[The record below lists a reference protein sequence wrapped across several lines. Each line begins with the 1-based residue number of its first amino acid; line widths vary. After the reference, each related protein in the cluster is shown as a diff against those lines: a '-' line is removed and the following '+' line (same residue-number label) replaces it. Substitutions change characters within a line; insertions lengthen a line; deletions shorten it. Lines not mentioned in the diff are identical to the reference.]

1 MNIKK
6 TFFVVALGLAA
17 GLQAQEAAPKTTPT
31 AAPAVA
37 APAPAAA
44 QPAVTPAPAPAP
56 APEAAP
62 AQQQAAAPQPVV
74 TPAPAPAPEAAPAE
88 QAAAPAPA
96 AQPVVTPAPAPEAAP
111 AEQAAAPSPEAAP
124 AEQAAAPAPEAAPAE
139 QAAAP
144 APEAAPADSAAAAPA
159 AETAAAEQPATEA
172 TADSVAQAPAAV
184 DSAAAATTAA
194 AEQAAAPAKTLPAAP
209 NLDGV
214 IHGSAY
220 NSVGNEAAGATI
232 GGDMSIP
239 HKMRGHKLAYYEPIN
254 EFGAV
259 SFGENTTFFMAFD
272 NSEDLGL
279 FTAGFAWNSFGF
291 SLDLSAG
298 AFRDE
303 QTFVATETEAEHT
316 DKVTAVNKGSL
327 AGATFSMKA
336 GVVDLALNGYFTF
349 PETFSEI
356 EVPYSKVDYHNFE
369 YGGQFLVSKANNP
382 FFSWTAYIGGFR
394 ADAKTKS
401 TISHEEDSKG
411 IKTLITEVSE
421 VSDSSSRIEAVAGFN
436 FGSTVLAN
444 ENARVYVGL
453 NSTVAGVAFDKIDD
467 IRSRDNQYG
476 LYLAPNIFGEVALSK
491 YFMAFA
497 GATHQWAAF
506 EYRDAAMP
514 AVEIKTMDVQAGATE
529 VDLGARF
536 QYDMFAVE
544 LSLADS
550 FIRNP
555 FGAFSDTHEIGAN
568 IGAFINF

>member
-44 QPAVTPAPAPAP
+44 PAPVAAP

-111 AEQAAAPSPEAAP
+111 AEQAAAPVPEAAP

-159 AETAAAEQPATEA
+159 AETAAAEQPAAEA

-272 NSEDLGL
+272 NSEDMGL

-298 AFRDE
+298 ALMDE
-303 QTFVATETEAEHT
+303 QKFVATETDAAHT

-369 YGGQFLVSKANNP
+369 YGGKFLVSKANNP

-421 VSDSSSRIEAVAGFN
+421 VSDSSSRVEATVGFN

-444 ENARVYVGL
+444 EKARVYVGL
-453 NSTVAGVAFDKIDD
+453 NTQAAGISFDKIDLVRD
-467 IRSRDNQYG
+467 RDNQYG

-544 LSLADS
+544 LSFEETFLS
-550 FIRNP
+550 NP
-555 FGAFSDTHEIGAN
+555 FAGFAKTDAIVMN
-568 IGAFINF
+568 LGAFINF

>member
-17 GLQAQEAAPKTTPT
+17 GLQAQEAAPQTATTAPA
-31 AAPAVA
+31 AAPAPVA
-37 APAPAAA
+37 APAAPAEQAAA
-44 QPAVTPAPAPAP
+44 QPA
-56 APEAAP
+56 
-62 AQQQAAAPQPVV
+62 
-74 TPAPAPAPEAAPAE
+74 APAPEAAPAE
-88 QAAAPAPA
+88 QAAAQPAAETAAAEQTA
-96 AQPVVTPAPAPEAAP
+96 AQPAAPAPEAAPAPVAAPAPETAPAPEAAP
-111 AEQAAAPSPEAAP
+111 AEQAAAQPAGPEPVPAPAPETAP
-124 AEQAAAPAPEAAPAE
+124 AEQV
-139 QAAAP
+139 AAP
-144 APEAAPADSAAAAPA
+144 APEAAPADSAAAATA
-159 AETAAAEQPATEA
+159 AETAAAEQPAAEA

-194 AEQAAAPAKTLPAAP
+194 AEQAAAPAKTLPASP
-209 NLDGV
+209 ILDGM

-220 NSVGNEAAGATI
+220 NSVANEAAGATI
-232 GGDMSIP
+232 GGDMSVP
-239 HKMRGHKLAYYEPIN
+239 HKMHGHKLAYYEPIN

-298 AFRDE
+298 ALRDE

-316 DKVTAVNKGSL
+316 DKATIIDKGSL
-327 AGATFSMKA
+327 AGATFSAKF
-336 GVVDLALNGYFTF
+336 GVVDLALNGYFTL
-349 PETFSEI
+349 PESFSKTEAPYSEI
-356 EVPYSKVDYHNFE
+356 DYRNFE

-382 FFSWTAYIGGFR
+382 FFSWTAFVGGLR
-394 ADAKTKS
+394 VDAKTKS

-411 IKTLITEVSE
+411 IKSLITEISE
-421 VSDSSSRIEAVAGFN
+421 VSDTSSRIEAVAGFN

-491 YFMAFA
+491 YFMMFA

-506 EYRDAAMP
+506 EYRDAATP
-514 AVEIKTMDVQAGATE
+514 AVEIKSMDVQAGATE
-529 VDLGARF
+529 VNLGARV
-536 QYDMFAVE
+536 QYNMFAVE

>member
-6 TFFVVALGLAA
+6 TFLVVALGLAA
-17 GLQAQEAAPKTTPT
+17 GLQAQEAAPQTATTAPA
-31 AAPAVA
+31 AAPAPVA
-37 APAPAAA
+37 APAAPAEQAAA
-44 QPAVTPAPAPAP
+44 QPAAP

-62 AQQQAAAPQPVV
+62 APVAAP
-74 TPAPAPAPEAAPAE
+74 APETAPAPEAAPAE
-88 QAAAPAPA
+88 QAAAQPAGPE
-96 AQPVVTPAPAPEAAP
+96 PVP
-111 AEQAAAPSPEAAP
+111 
-124 AEQAAAPAPEAAPAE
+124 APAPEAAPAE

-144 APEAAPADSAAAAPA
+144 APEAAPADSAAAATA
-159 AETAAAEQPATEA
+159 AETAAAEQPAAEA
-172 TADSVAQAPAAV
+172 TATDSVAQAPAAV

-194 AEQAAAPAKTLPAAP
+194 AEQAAAPAKTLPASP
-209 NLDGV
+209 ILDGM

-220 NSVGNEAAGATI
+220 NSVANEAAGATI
-232 GGDMSIP
+232 GGDMSVP
-239 HKMRGHKLAYYEPIN
+239 HKMHGHKLAYYEPIN

-272 NSEDLGL
+272 NSEDMGL

-298 AFRDE
+298 ALRDE

-316 DKVTAVNKGSL
+316 DKATIIDKGSL
-327 AGATFSMKA
+327 AGATFSAKF
-336 GVVDLALNGYFTF
+336 GVVDLALNGYFTL
-349 PETFSEI
+349 PESFSKTEAPYSEI
-356 EVPYSKVDYHNFE
+356 DYRNFE

-382 FFSWTAYIGGFR
+382 FFSWTAFVGGLR
-394 ADAKTKS
+394 VDAKTKS

-411 IKTLITEVSE
+411 IKSLITEISE
-421 VSDSSSRIEAVAGFN
+421 VSDTSSRIEAVAGFN

-453 NSTVAGVAFDKIDD
+453 NSTVAGIAFDKIDD

-491 YFMAFA
+491 YFMMFA

-506 EYRDAAMP
+506 EYRDAATP
-514 AVEIKTMDVQAGATE
+514 AVEIKSMDVQAGATE
-529 VDLGARF
+529 VNLGARV
-536 QYDMFAVE
+536 QYNMFAVE